1 MKPEIIERDV
11 AYSGYLTV
19 MRLKVR
25 LSDGAVVSR
34 DVDKHGN
41 SVAVLPY
48 SIERRCALVAH
59 LFRAPIFEATGEE
72 ISEEAC
78 AGMIMNESAVETAHR
93 ESLEELGVI
102 IHDLDFVAKVWT
114 SPGTSTE
121 RQSLF
126 LANYRASDR
135 VGPGGGAA
143 GEHEGI
149 VVSEQSLE
157 SLGQEA
163 DNGRIA
169 DAKLLVLVLTL
180 RLRRPALFARS
191 VTTD

>member
-1 MKPEIIERDV
+1 
-11 AYSGYLTV
+11 

-102 IHDLDFVAKVWT
+102 IHDLDFVAKVWD
-114 SPGTSTE
+114 
-121 RQSLF
+121 QSRHLNRTAIIVLGKLPSF
-126 LANYRASDR
+126 RSRGSWRRSSWRARRNSR
-135 VGPGGGAA
+135 V
-143 GEHEGI
+143 
-149 VVSEQSLE
+149 
-157 SLGQEA
+157 
-163 DNGRIA
+163 
-169 DAKLLVLVLTL
+169 
-180 RLRRPALFARS
+180 
-191 VTTD
+191 